1 MSATCSSGDVAA
13 RREDAPRDVLIGI
26 SVFNRKEIVSA
37 TARSLS
43 LADDISS
50 AAILVIDDA
59 SSEFD
64 SGYLASI
71 YPPTSRIVRNAT
83 NSGMASRVTRRLM
96 EEFLRGPESILII
109 LDSDLIT
116 ARDFLRQAR
125 SLLPLTEGL
134 LSLFHAH
141 THPGTEEGPLLRKHS
156 VGFAGTVWTRA
167 LVEEALAKVPFT
179 IHFDNGICDYLR
191 DKNRGIF
198 SLKHSAVQHIGLL
211 SGENSRFASSDFGL
225 SFTGTEWYNLSAIH
239 EVFLQGCQHE
249 FQRMEKR
256 QWELSAK
263 SDQEIKALKQ
273 EIKLLRRGAA
283 LYEGISEVGN
293 RGDGDLTFRQRGTA
307 WLAKVAFA
315 LLRFSA
321 RSRVTK
327 GPGAKN
333 GGSIAPDR
341 GVGAG
346 PRC

>member
-1 MSATCSSGDVAA
+1 MSATFSLGDAA
-13 RREDAPRDVLIGI
+13 APRREDAPREVLIGI

-43 LADDISS
+43 LADDIGS
-50 AAILVIDDA
+50 ASILVIDDA

-64 SGYLASI
+64 PGYLASI
-71 YPPTSRIVRNAT
+71 YPPASRIVRNAT
-83 NSGMASRVTRRLM
+83 NSGMASKVARRLM
-96 EEFLRGPESILII
+96 EEFLCGPESILVI
-109 LDSDLIT
+109 LDSDLIV

-125 SLLPLTEGL
+125 TLLPLTEGL

-167 LVEEALAKVPFT
+167 LVEEALAKVHFT

-191 DKNRGIF
+191 EKNRGIF

-211 SGENSRFASSDFGL
+211 SGENSRFARSDFGL

-249 FQRMEKR
+249 FQQMEKR

-263 SDQEIKALKQ
+263 SDQEIQALQQ
-273 EIKLLRRGAA
+273 EIKLLQRAAA
-283 LYEGISEVGN
+283 LYEGVPEVLD
-293 RGDGDLTFRQRGTA
+293 RRSPELPFRQRGAA
-307 WLAKVAFA
+307 WLARIAFS
-315 LLRFSA
+315 LLRFST

-327 GPGAKN
+327 GRGA
-333 GGSIAPDR
+333 
-341 GVGAG
+341 
-346 PRC
+346 